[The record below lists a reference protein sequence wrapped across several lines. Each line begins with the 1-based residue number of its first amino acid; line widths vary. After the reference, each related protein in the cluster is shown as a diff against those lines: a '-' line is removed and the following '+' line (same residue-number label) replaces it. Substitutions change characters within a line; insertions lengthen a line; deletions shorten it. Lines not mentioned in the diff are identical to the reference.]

1 MLYEDDGK
9 SLEYQKGI
17 FAETEIKQSWTE
29 DQLIISI
36 DQPKGKFSLE
46 NSHLVLKVEPSQK
59 PQEVKMMGKGEEI
72 KFLEVPFSQW
82 NNSSIEN
89 RWAYDAESKVVMIMG
104 RRDVKSQT
112 SYLVSF

>member
-1 MLYEDDGK
+1 
-9 SLEYQKGI
+9 
-17 FAETEIKQSWTE
+17 
-29 DQLIISI
+29 
-36 DQPKGKFSLE
+36 
-46 NSHLVLKVEPSQK
+46 
-59 PQEVKMMGKGEEI
+59 MGKGEEI